1 MRIRALAL
9 VLSASAVLSAC
20 GGQPESGA
28 PPQPPRTPVDEAPA
42 AFPPPAPVELD
53 SSPAIEQ
60 IRQRGKLI
68 VGIRS
73 DEPKFVE
80 RAGAGEYRGFDVE
93 IARILT
99 ERIGLD
105 AENGIA
111 FRRLPPE
118 LVLDSM
124 SGGNVDVQLGGFD
137 PSASQMTT
145 VGPYVITGPP
155 GAEEEHFI
163 GIRPGDDA
171 MREELQR
178 ILDEAIADGSW
189 QRAYDSTLGKA
200 GVQARPLPR

>member
-28 PPQPPRTPVDEAPA
+28 PLQPPRAPAGEAPA
-42 AFPPPAPVELD
+42 ALPPPAPVELD
-53 SSPAIEQ
+53 ASPTIEQ

-93 IARILT
+93 IAQILA

-105 AENGIA
+105 AESGVA

-118 LVLDSM
+118 LVLDAM
-124 SGGNVDVQLGGFD
+124 SGGNVDVQLSGFE
-137 PSASQMTT
+137 PSASQVTA

-155 GAEEEHFI
+155 GAEVEQD
-163 GIRPGDDA
+163 RK
-171 MREELQR
+171 
-178 ILDEAIADGSW
+178 S
-189 QRAYDSTLGKA
+189 
-200 GVQARPLPR
+200 VV